1 MGSTTFQALY
11 QYGQRKYLDRA
22 DAQALVVVKECVNRG
37 MRRIAK
43 TDHPYFSSR
52 GVINLEAPITSG
64 SVTVA
69 EGGTWASASAA
80 NWTSGTTVGRS
91 MIIDAEE
98 YHYGIASWTS
108 AVAGEKVTFA
118 GGAKWL
124 NDANTT
130 ASYVIYTDVYD
141 LPSDFR
147 SLGKIIKA
155 SELAAVKWLPSISDW
170 YRLKMKWHSMT
181 GRPVWG
187 CLANGKIWLW
197 PYPDADEI
205 EVLSFPYF
213 RWPTEM
219 TADADLMDFDDN
231 QIELVYRAIEVE
243 ISIERGKGRSEAKEE
258 FDECL
263 REMLGAVV
271 EHETFVLGG
280 AGYGIDPFPYVV
292 TDDP

>member
-1 MGSTTFQALY
+1 MGSTTFAALY
-11 QYGQRKYLDRA
+11 AYAQRKYLDRA
-22 DAQALVVVKECVNRG
+22 DTQALVVVKEAVNRA
-37 MRRIAK
+37 MKRIAK

-52 GVINLEAPITSG
+52 GVINLVAPITSG
-64 SVTVA
+64 TVSVNKGATTVS
-69 EGGTWASASAA
+69 GSSTS
-80 NWTSGTTVGRS
+80 WTSATTIGRS

-98 YHYGIASWTS
+98 YHFGISSFASAATI
-108 AVAGEKVTFA
+108 TFA
-118 GGAKWL
+118 NSAKWL
-124 NDANTT
+124 N
-130 ASYVIYTDVYD
+130 ASVTGKEYTIYKDVYD

-147 SLGKIIKA
+147 SLGKIMKA

-197 PYPDADEI
+197 PHPDADEI

-213 RWPTEM
+213 RWPTTM
-219 TADADLMDFDDN
+219 SSDSDQMDFDDN

-243 ISIERGKGRSEAKEE
+243 IAIERGKGRTTAKEE

-292 TDDP
+292 EDDP